1 MGSRIKGK
9 GHHLKTGRGARMK
22 TPPGNVLKR
31 PKIYKRA
38 AAKDLL
44 VYKRAKIHKNFMVF
58 WRLFSLEVADN

>member
-1 MGSRIKGK
+1 
-9 GHHLKTGRGARMK
+9 MK